1 MTRRTSRSPA
11 LSPPRHDPSLHPAV
25 DESLGLRAAYER
37 SRARTGRT
45 GVARAGSADDV
56 PAHLDAL
63 ARIATGD
70 RPDEVGLKLALVA
83 PAALDIR
90 TYYEEAA
97 LALVDHVPAARQ
109 AESWLFRSTEAG
121 RVLIAARDALR
132 DAEYPRGVWFAI
144 VPAGQPGP

>member
-1 MTRRTSRSPA
+1 
-11 LSPPRHDPSLHPAV
+11 
-25 DESLGLRAAYER
+25 
-37 SRARTGRT
+37 
-45 GVARAGSADDV
+45 
-56 PAHLDAL
+56 
-63 ARIATGD
+63 
-70 RPDEVGLKLALVA
+70 LALVA

-132 DAEYPRGVWFAI
+132 GAEYPRDVWFAI
-144 VPAGQPGP
+144 VPAGQPGPWARRA

>member
-1 MTRRTSRSPA
+1 MTSR
-11 LSPPRHDPSLHPAV
+11 
-25 DESLGLRAAYER
+25 
-37 SRARTGRT
+37 
-45 GVARAGSADDV
+45 
-56 PAHLDAL
+56 
-63 ARIATGD
+63 RISTRWPDIANGA
-70 RPDEVGLKLALVA
+70 RPDDAGLELALLA

-132 DAEYPRGVWFAI
+132 GAEYPRGVWFAI

>member
-11 LSPPRHDPSLHPAV
+11 LSRPVTTPRSTPRWTRRWVCAPPTKGPGP
-25 DESLGLRAAYER
+25 
-37 SRARTGRT
+37 
-45 GVARAGSADDV
+45 ARAEPAWHGAGGADDV

-63 ARIATGD
+63 ARIANGA
-70 RPDEVGLKLALVA
+70 RPDQVGLEPALLA